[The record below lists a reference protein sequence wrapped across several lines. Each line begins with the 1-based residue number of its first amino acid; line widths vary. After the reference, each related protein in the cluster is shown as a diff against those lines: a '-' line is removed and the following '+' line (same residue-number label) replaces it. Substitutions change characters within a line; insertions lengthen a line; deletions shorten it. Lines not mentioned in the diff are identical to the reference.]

1 MYPSLSVVDMKLGSL
16 KRLSGRLPV
25 SLDVIRTVA
34 GLTLPV
40 RCVVVQGFSVGSC
53 SYQDLCKDL
62 VQGIFDLNESNCI
75 PEFSKYGFDCS
86 CPVNI
91 PPQLVEE
98 TFLTEIPDLSQ
109 TIAPFMFV
117 GDYEITARLN
127 DANNGHIACYKVQ
140 YSIYKV

>member
-1 MYPSLSVVDMKLGSL
+1 MKLGSL